1 MLEEVTMLIST
12 LGFPIAVCC
21 YLLWERHSMIQKFT
35 KAINDLKVEIV
46 KLNERCNGGKKT

>member
-1 MLEEVTMLIST
+1 MVNDLSTLVGT

-21 YLLWERHSMIQKFT
+21 YLLWERYTMIQKFT

-46 KLNERCNGGKKT
+46 KLNERCGGGSKE